1 MRDFQ
6 SYDPGRYYWGAAW
19 FRLLGQRGILAL
31 RLSATVFYCVGLG
44 FGLLALRRVFD
55 RWWSLALAGLAL
67 VLWMYPFYK
76 AYEITISLGAV
87 LFAVRLIERPSLTR
101 HFAAGLVAGIA
112 AWFGRNLG
120 LYCTL
125 AFLTV
130 VLIVQ
135 VRIEKGSLV
144 RRLGAWGAGA
154 VLGYA
159 PMLLLFLLAP
169 GFFDTFVEM
178 NMMFLR
184 RGVTNLPRPVPWP
197 WKPQYGSYFKM
208 SEIRAARFF
217 TIGLFFV
224 LLPVFQAAVAAVL
237 LFQKD
242 LRRRALLLAST
253 AVGVPYMHYAFS
265 RADLPHLASSV
276 HPLLL
281 AMMVLPCSFE
291 RLEKRLPLAAW
302 LPVLLLASIFA
313 VGTDHPS
320 YQKAAAEPGKFLR
333 RRIAGDWVWLAKAD
347 AKLMKTMRRIKESAQ
362 AETPGDEPLF
372 ISPIF
377 PGLYPALE
385 LKDPVWQLTFLGQA
399 GLTLPDTRER
409 QEAMIAELARK
420 KVAWAIVC
428 DIALDRRDE
437 LRFSRTYSYLWRH
450 FMEDWTRVEPFS
462 KQCEVRHRI
471 PPGERPAAQGR

>member
-1 MRDFQ
+1 MGGERPGPSPLGLAVLAVALSASLFLLDGNVWLEALSDEGYLWYGTIRTSLGEVPLRDFQ

-19 FRLLGQRGILAL
+19 FRLLGDRGILAL
-31 RLSATVFYCVGLG
+31 RLSATLFSCVGLW

-55 RWWSLALAGLAL
+55 RWWSLALSGVIL
-67 VLWMYPFYK
+67 VLWIYPFYK

-87 LFAVRLIERPSLTR
+87 FFAVRLIERPSLTR
-101 HFAAGLVAGIA
+101 HFAAGVFAGVA

-120 LYCTL
+120 LYCAL

-135 VRIEKGSLV
+135 IRIEKGSLV

-159 PMLLLFLLAP
+159 PMLLMFLLAP

-178 NMMFLR
+178 NRVFIR
-184 RGVTNLPRPVPWP
+184 GGVTNLSRPVPWP
-197 WKPQYGSYFKM
+197 WAPQYSYLKM

-224 LLPVFQAAVAAVL
+224 LLPVFQAGMAAVL

-242 LRRRALLLAST
+242 LRRSALLLAST
-253 AVGVPYMHYAFS
+253 AVGLFYMHYAFS

-281 AMMVLPCSFE
+281 AMMVLPHSFE
-291 RLEKRLPLAAW
+291 RLGKRLPLPAW

-313 VGTDHPS
+313 VGTDHPF
-320 YQKAAAEPGKFLR
+320 YRKAAAEPGKFLLR
-333 RRIAGDWVWLAKAD
+333 RMKIAGDWVWLSRAD
-347 AKLMKTMRRIKESAQ
+347 KDLMKTMLRIKKRAQ
-362 AETPGDEPLF
+362 AETPGTRRSSSLQ
-372 ISPIF
+372 SS
-377 PGLYPALE
+377 
-385 LKDPVWQLTFLGQA
+385 QA
-399 GLTLPDTRER
+399 CTRR
-409 QEAMIAELARK
+409 
-420 KVAWAIVC
+420 
-428 DIALDRRDE
+428 
-437 LRFSRTYSYLWRH
+437 SS
-450 FMEDWTRVEPFS
+450 
-462 KQCEVRHRI
+462 
-471 PPGERPAAQGR
+471 